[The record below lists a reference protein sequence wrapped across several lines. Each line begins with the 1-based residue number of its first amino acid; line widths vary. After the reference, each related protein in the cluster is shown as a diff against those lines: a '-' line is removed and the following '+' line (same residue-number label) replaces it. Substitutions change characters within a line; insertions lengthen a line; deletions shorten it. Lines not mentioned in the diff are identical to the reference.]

1 MSRYYADKL
10 ESLRDT
16 FGTSALT
23 LEQDWLQVGE
33 RRYPIVDDV
42 IVLLDEDEYPP
53 ELRARLGVA
62 PEKKASPSKP
72 FAEDIQSTFGDEW
85 TLFPDLLPEHE
96 AEFRNYFDL
105 VDTNALGGQ
114 RVCDL
119 GCGIGRWSFFLK
131 DVCRELVLVDFSAA
145 IFVAR
150 KNLQDCP
157 RALFFMGNLNAL
169 PFRPGFADF
178 LFCLGVL
185 HHLPTDALAEV
196 RNLKKYARVVLVYLY
211 YALDNRPA
219 HFRWLLAIVT
229 AVRLVTA
236 QIRNPTFRA
245 AFTWLGACFVYAPL
259 IWLGHLLEPLGL
271 ARYVPLHVDYK
282 GKSLKRIQQDV
293 YDRFF
298 TRIEQRFARTQIAGL
313 ADTYAEVRISAHGP
327 YWHFLCRTLEPGSDA
342 SVAAG
347 SGTVGS
353 EAIEK
358 PAMSAVPGGRQGGMR
373 RIVAA
378 IGLLL
383 ILVSLLMLITNV
395 SNVLTADDVVVF
407 EKDLDLKSL
416 PRPRSFEDEIRT
428 IRMVQARIFA
438 KAPVGEGIPDYE
450 PREPSNLMRYG
461 RGLCYDR
468 SRTLE
473 KTLAYMGFETR
484 HVFLLYRE
492 DLSLLGSLLRRGHPS
507 HAVTE
512 VKTSRGW
519 LYVDTNKPWIAIAR
533 DGTPYSAGG
542 LWKNFDQFD
551 AAPEYV
557 RGPWWAIRGL
567 YSRKG
572 AHYPT
577 ALPLP
582 QLNWEDFI
590 GWLVFEKILGRLSVA
605 E

>member
-1 MSRYYADKL
+1 MSVYYTEKL
-10 ESLRDT
+10 ESLCDI
-16 FGTSALT
+16 FGTRALT
-23 LEQDWLQVGE
+23 LREDSLQVGE

-42 IVLLDEDEYPP
+42 IILLDEDQYPP

-62 PEKKASPSKP
+62 SEKKASSGKH
-72 FAEDIQSTFGDEW
+72 FAEDIQFTFGDEW
-85 TLFPDLLPEHE
+85 ALFPDLLPEHE

-105 VDTNALGGQ
+105 VDTKALGAR

-119 GCGIGRWSFFLK
+119 GCGIGRWSFFLQAA
-131 DVCRELVLVDFSAA
+131 CRELVLVDFSAA

-150 KNLQDCP
+150 KNLRDCP

-196 RNLKKYARVVLVYLY
+196 RNLKKYAGAILIYLY

-236 QIRNPTFRA
+236 KIRNPVFRA

-259 IWLGHLLEPLGL
+259 IWLGHLLAPLGL
-271 ARYVPLHVDYK
+271 SRYVPLHVDYK

-298 TRIEQRFARTQIAGL
+298 TRIEQRFSRTQIAAL
-313 ADTYAEVRISAHGP
+313 ADTYAEVRISEHGP
-327 YWHFLCRTLEPGSDA
+327 YWHFLCRTMEPGSEV
-342 SVAAG
+342 SVAVG
-347 SGTVGS
+347 SGAHSS

-358 PAMSAVPGGRQGGMR
+358 SALAALPGSRQGGLR
-373 RIVAA
+373 RIAKAV
-378 IGLLL
+378 GLLVAL
-383 ILVSLLMLITNV
+383 AASILMFSTNV
-395 SNVLTADDVVVF
+395 STGLTAADVVVF
-407 EKDLDLKSL
+407 EQNLALKVL
-416 PRPRSFEDEIRT
+416 PRPQSFEDEIRT
-428 IRMVQARIFA
+428 IRTVQARVFS
-438 KAPVGEGIPDYE
+438 KAPLGEGIPDYE
-450 PREPSNLMRYG
+450 PREPSDLMRYG

-468 SRTLE
+468 SRTIE
-473 KTLAYMGFETR
+473 KALAYLGFETR
-484 HVFLLYRE
+484 HVFLLYRK
-492 DLSLLGSLLRRGHPS
+492 DLSLFKSLFHRGHPS

-519 LYVDTNKPWIAIAR
+519 LYVDSNKPWIALAR
-533 DGTPYSAGG
+533 DGTPYGAGG
-542 LWKNFDQFD
+542 IWKNFDRFE

-572 AHYPT
+572 AHYP
-577 ALPLP
+577 AVLPLP
-582 QLNWEDFI
+582 QLNWADFME
-590 GWLVFEKILGRLSVA
+590 WLVLEKIPGRSL
-605 E
+605 